1 MISCPCH
8 HTSTTLPM
16 MPEPLIGPQ
25 YRLSHEIARLS
36 PSTFTDECSQ
46 VTDTRALGRP
56 STMDR
61 NEHFARQKGTTPMN
75 ARPNIVLVHGAWA
88 DGSCWSAVIERLQA
102 NGYHRCRG
110 GLGHRV
116 SPAPSTSAACAER
129 APDSRAP
136 GRIPHPCGTPS
147 DAHLSIKSI

>member
-1 MISCPCH
+1 
-8 HTSTTLPM
+8 M

-88 DGSCWSAVIERLQA
+88 DVLLERR
-102 NGYHRCRG
+102 H
-110 GLGHRV
+110 
-116 SPAPSTSAACAER
+116 R
-129 APDSRAP
+129 APAGQRLPPLPRRSRPP
-136 GRIPHPCGTPS
+136 GEPGAQYICCRRR
-147 DAHLSIKSI
+147 ARA